1 MRFIRIAILQSYA
14 RRVGSQAK
22 SHISTI
28 VFPLSTLYRWEDG
41 LLQLNVPKKY
51 MRQVV
56 AEDDAS
62 AGKGVPLTAE
72 VVEHLTWIGKTV
84 GPVLDEVRKVVH
96 LTDLAK
102 VRPTST

>member
-1 MRFIRIAILQSYA
+1 
-14 RRVGSQAK
+14 
-22 SHISTI
+22 
-28 VFPLSTLYRWEDG
+28 
-41 LLQLNVPKKY
+41 

-84 GPVLDEVRKVVH
+84 GPVLDEVRKAIH

-102 VRPTST
+102 VRPTNT